1 MRCLSFSH
9 AVMASALL
17 LFAAEARAE
26 GAAPAPAAKAA
37 AGVAAGKRP
46 AAAPSAAAR
55 PKVAGKSAKR
65 GAQQTKRIQ
74 AALASNTP
82 IATLPAFRL
91 LDDGSTRITVEVS
104 RKVAVTEHKAQ
115 GRVVYSLAGV
125 AVPGNN
131 TRLPLPT
138 GFFRTPV
145 GRVEMV
151 EQGGGSDLVIELRE
165 AVAPTYRVL
174 DTPRGIVIQVDF
186 LRPAGSSA
194 APSAEVATRA
204 SGTKRIESKAT
215 TDD

>member
-1 MRCLSFSH
+1 
-9 AVMASALL
+9 MASALL

-37 AGVAAGKRP
+37 IGAATRKGPVAAP
-46 AAAPSAAAR
+46 R
-55 PKVAGKSAKR
+55 PKVAGKSAQR
-65 GAQQTKRIQ
+65 GQPQTKRVQ

-186 LRPAGSSA
+186 QRPTGSSA
-194 APSAEVATRA
+194 APSAEGATRT
-204 SGTKRIESKAT
+204 SETRRIESKAT

>member
-1 MRCLSFSH
+1 
-9 AVMASALL
+9 MASALL

-37 AGVAAGKRP
+37 TGKSP

-55 PKVAGKSAKR
+55 PKVAGKSARR
-65 GAQQTKRIQ
+65 GQRQTKRVQ
-74 AALASNTP
+74 AALASNAP

-91 LDDGSTRITVEVS
+91 LEDGSTRITVEVS

-125 AVPGNN
+125 AVPGHN
-131 TRLPLPT
+131 TLLPLPT

-145 GRVEMV
+145 DRVEMV
-151 EQGGGSDLVIELRE
+151 EQGGGADLVIELRE

-194 APSAEVATRA
+194 APSPEVATRT
-204 SGTKRIESKAT
+204 SETRRIEAKAT

>member
-1 MRCLSFSH
+1 
-9 AVMASALL
+9 MASALL

-26 GAAPAPAAKAA
+26 GAAPTPAAKAA
-37 AGVAAGKRP
+37 TGAATGKGP
-46 AAAPSAAAR
+46 AAAPR
-55 PKVAGKSAKR
+55 PKVASKPAQR
-65 GAQQTKRIQ
+65 GQQQTKRVQ
-74 AALASNTP
+74 AALASNMP

-186 LRPAGSSA
+186 QRPAGSSA
-194 APSAEVATRA
+194 APSAEGASRTSETR
-204 SGTKRIESKAT
+204 RIESKAT
-215 TDD
+215 T